1 MKLYDS
7 NIVLGFYSANGSYYD
22 QKAHLFVNSRR
33 ELLTAHYELVTRGW
47 KMFYTSHN
55 DLIYSKDK
63 SIIMVLNTYDD
74 SKEEKLKC

>member
-1 MKLYDS
+1 MKLYDLNKVAS
-7 NIVLGFYSANGSYYD
+7 FDSANGSYYN

-47 KMFYTSHN
+47 KMFYTSNN
-55 DLIYSKDK
+55 DLIYNKDE
-63 SIIMVLNTYDD
+63 SIIMVLSTYDD